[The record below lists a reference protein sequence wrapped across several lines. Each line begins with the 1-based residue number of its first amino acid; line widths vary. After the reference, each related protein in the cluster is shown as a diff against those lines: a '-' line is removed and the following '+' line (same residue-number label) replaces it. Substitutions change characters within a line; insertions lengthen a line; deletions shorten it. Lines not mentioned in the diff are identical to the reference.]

1 MNEAKRVAVFTNN
14 RRDSD
19 YSYFRKTVYTLLA
32 AGAEV
37 LADMRY
43 RSCLGE
49 SRDGI
54 KLCSYTEEMLK
65 NADAVVILGGDG
77 SILEMCEKTAA
88 HNLPVFGINLGHL
101 GYLTTIEKDD
111 ISKLSELV
119 SGNYTIDE
127 RMMIDA
133 RIIDKGVLHELHALN
148 EIVLSS
154 GTCARIGCF
163 SVKCDKN
170 RAIEIK
176 GDGVVIATPT
186 GSTAYSLSAGGPIID
201 TRAELFCITPIAPHS
216 LASRPIV
223 VTADSVITASGYT
236 LSPQADIYIAA
247 DGRKGVSVSEHA
259 MVEIKRSPLKTR
271 LCRIG
276 NDGFFDILTKKLHGI

>member
-14 RRDSD
+14 KRDSD
-19 YSYFRKTVYTLLA
+19 YSYLRKTVYTLLA

-49 SRDGI
+49 SRDGV
-54 KLCSYTEEMLK
+54 KLCSYTEEMLAG
-65 NADAVVILGGDG
+65 ADVAVVLGGDG
-77 SILEMCEKTAA
+77 SILEICEKTAA

-119 SGNYTIDE
+119 SGNYTVDE
-127 RMMIDA
+127 RMMIDV
-133 RIIDKGVLHELHALN
+133 RIIDKNVLHELRALN
-148 EIVLSS
+148 DVVIAS
-154 GTCARIGCF
+154 GTRARIGCF

-170 RAIEIK
+170 RAIGIK

-186 GSTAYSLSAGGPIID
+186 GSTAYSLSAGGPVID

-223 VTADSVITASGYT
+223 VTADSVITASGCT
-236 LSPQADIYIAA
+236 LAPQTDIYIAA

-276 NDGFFDILTKKLHGI
+276 DDGFFDILTKKMHSI

>member
-14 RRDSD
+14 KRDPD
-19 YSYFRKTVYTLLA
+19 YSYLRKTVYTLLA

-49 SRDGI
+49 SRDGV
-54 KLCSYTEEMLK
+54 KLCSYTEEMLAG
-65 NADAVVILGGDG
+65 ADVAVVLGGDG
-77 SILEMCEKTAA
+77 SILEICEKTAA

-119 SGNYTIDE
+119 SGNYTVDE
-127 RMMIDA
+127 RMMIDV
-133 RIIDKGVLHELHALN
+133 RIIDKNVLHELRALN
-148 EIVLSS
+148 DVVIAS
-154 GTCARIGCF
+154 GTRARIGCF

-170 RAIEIK
+170 RAIGIK
-176 GDGVVIATPT
+176 GDGGVIATPT
-186 GSTAYSLSAGGPIID
+186 GSTAYSLSAGGPVID
-201 TRAELFCITPIAPHS
+201 TRAELFCITTIAPHS
-216 LASRPIV
+216 IASRPIV
-223 VTADSVITASGYT
+223 VTADSVITASGCT
-236 LSPQADIYIAA
+236 LAPQTDIYIAA

-276 NDGFFDILTKKLHGI
+276 DDGFFDILTKKMHSI